1 MEKEFII
8 LYLVFINVLS
18 FVIFAVDKN
27 RAKKNL
33 WRISEAIL
41 LFLAFIGGALGAF
54 LSMLIFRHKTQKLKF
69 TLLVPLFLIIH
80 IFLAFFAIRGG
91 YFGL

>member
-33 WRISEAIL
+33 WRISEAML

-91 YFGL
+91 YFS

>member
-33 WRISEAIL
+33 WRISEAML

-80 IFLAFFAIRGG
+80 ILS
-91 YFGL
+91 L